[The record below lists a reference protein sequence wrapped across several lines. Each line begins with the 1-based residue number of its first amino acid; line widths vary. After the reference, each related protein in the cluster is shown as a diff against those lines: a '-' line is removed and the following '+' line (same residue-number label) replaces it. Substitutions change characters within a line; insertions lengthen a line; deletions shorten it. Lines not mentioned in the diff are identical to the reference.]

1 MTGMNPAERF
11 ALAKAVETGLKTV
24 LPAYQR
30 AALDYADQV
39 GAVKLRAGEG
49 SVTVVDPA
57 PRIVPVDDRALLEWC
72 RTNAPHL
79 IRETVD
85 PNGVKQLCAARLAD
99 AGDGET
105 VIDKHTGEVVPWAA
119 IKPRNRYLTVRLP
132 DNMKTA
138 AADTL
143 GDGLEAMA
151 TVQAAYEA
159 IAHRYSAE
167 DSDDE

>member
-1 MTGMNPAERF
+1 MNPAERF

-24 LPAYQR
+24 LPTYQR
-30 AALDYADQV
+30 AALDYANQV
-39 GAVKLRAGEG
+39 GAAKLRAGEG

-72 RTNAPHL
+72 RANAPHL
-79 IRETVD
+79 VRESVD

-105 VIDKHTGEVVPWAA
+105 VIDKHTGEIVTWAA
-119 IKPRNRYLTVRLP
+119 IKPRGQYLTVRLA
-132 DNMKTA
+132 DGVKTA

-143 GDGLEAMA
+143 DAGLEAMA
-151 TVQAAYEA
+151 NVLAGPTPNPNPLEGNNP
-159 IAHRYSAE
+159 S
-167 DSDDE
+167 